1 MSRGRRKLGLGGW
14 ALNGGLY
21 CSGLPG
27 SGWGC
32 AGAASLVL
40 GATRFLFAMGDAPT
54 PEIRANLFLL
64 FVLASLAGSIFF
76 AIGYG
81 SYAASMQPRG
91 E

>member
-1 MSRGRRKLGLGGW
+1 MSRARRKLGFGEW

-40 GATRFLFAMGDAPT
+40 GAGRFLFAMGDAPT

-64 FVLASLAGSIFF
+64 FVLASLAGIMFL

-81 SYAASMQPRG
+81 SYAASVKPRC